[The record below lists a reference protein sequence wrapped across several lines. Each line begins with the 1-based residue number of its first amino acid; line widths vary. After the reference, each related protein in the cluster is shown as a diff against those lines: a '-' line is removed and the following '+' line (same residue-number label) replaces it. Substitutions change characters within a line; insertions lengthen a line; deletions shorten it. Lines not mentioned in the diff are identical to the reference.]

1 MFKLGMC
8 TATLPA
14 LEALKRLGIASSDL
28 LDAHREGLL
37 WNHTQGLQNLDAIR
51 TGERVLSSLPA
62 GQSQCFIWVITEG
75 DRRNTTIILSDEY

>member
-37 WNHTQGLQNLDAIR
+37 WNHTQGLQSYGDFWCM
-51 TGERVLSSLPA
+51 GEIEKVAYPA
-62 GQSQCFIWVITEG
+62 
-75 DRRNTTIILSDEY
+75 D